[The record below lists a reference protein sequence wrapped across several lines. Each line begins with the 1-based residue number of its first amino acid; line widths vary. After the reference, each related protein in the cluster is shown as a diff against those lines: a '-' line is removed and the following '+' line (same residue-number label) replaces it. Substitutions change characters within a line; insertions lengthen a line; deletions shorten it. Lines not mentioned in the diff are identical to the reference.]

1 MKPVQ
6 SDLQKQLADARLE
19 EQNALAEYRRW
30 ETAYYERAWAKAI
43 EKVNRIEAQQMLKRA
58 ARSA

>member
-1 MKPVQ
+1 MKSVE
-6 SDLQKQLADARLE
+6 SDLQKQLAEARLE
-19 EQNALAEYRRW
+19 EQNALAEFRRW

-43 EKVNRIEAQQMLKRA
+43 EKVKRLEAQIPKQK